1 MRKVAM
7 STTEVTKDNF
17 QETISDGTVL
27 LDFWA
32 PWCGPCRQF
41 GPIFEKASEEHTGIT
56 FGKVNTDEQP
66 ELGAAFQVMS
76 IPTLMIFRDGI
87 QLYQQ
92 PGALP
97 KPALEDLI
105 KKVGELDMDEVRRQ
119 MEAQES
125 GEAAE

>member
-1 MRKVAM
+1 M

>member
-1 MRKVAM
+1 MGIV
-7 STTEVTKDNF
+7 TVTKDNF
-17 QETISDGTVL
+17 DATVKEGMAL

-41 GPIFEKASEEHTGIT
+41 GPIFEKVSQAYPEVK
-56 FGKVNTDEQP
+56 FGKINTDEEP

-87 QLYQQ
+87 QIFSQ

-105 KKVGELDMDEVRRQ
+105 EKASALDMDEVRRQ
-119 MEAQES
+119 IAKQEAEEA
-125 GEAAE
+125 GE

>member
-1 MRKVAM
+1 M

-17 QETISDGTVL
+17 KETIQEGTVL

-41 GPIFEKASEEHTGIT
+41 GPIFEKVSEAHPDIT

-66 ELGAAFQVMS
+66 ELGGAFEVMS
-76 IPTLMIFRDGI
+76 VPTLMIFRDGI

-97 KPALEDLI
+97 RPALEEI
-105 KKVGELDMDEVRRQ
+105 IQKVQDLDMDEVRKQ
-119 MEAQES
+119 VEAQE
-125 GEAAE
+125 AKDAEETASN